1 VSVEIGILR
10 LAYQLKDE
18 SGGTCTAFY
27 MPWKGKTFLV
37 TAKHFTSKASG
48 KLQLR
53 MDEQWL
59 DLPDSVKS
67 CSQPNVD
74 IAAIDITGKKDFV
87 FKDIVVPAYSTAEIA
102 IGDERYF
109 LGFPYEM
116 KWTVSFLETP
126 NEKLTF
132 PLLKKAVISGALL
145 ENERKGIGFY
155 LDGHNNPGF
164 SGGPCLK
171 RLIDGTW
178 KLFAVVSSYV
188 PQQNM
193 LYDKDGNAKMI
204 ISENSG
210 IFVAHSIVHMTNE
223 L

>member
-1 VSVEIGILR
+1 MAVEMGILR

-18 SGGTCTAFY
+18 RGGTCTSFY
-27 MPWKGKTFLV
+27 MPWKGKAYLV
-37 TAKHFTSKASG
+37 TAKHFTAKVTG
-48 KLQLR
+48 KLQVR
-53 MDEQWL
+53 IDEQWF
-59 DLPDSVKS
+59 DLPKTIIGCTQSK
-67 CSQPNVD
+67 VD
-74 IAAIDITGKKDFV
+74 IAAIDISGQQDLA
-87 FKDIVVPAYSTAEIA
+87 FKDVIVPAYSTAEIA
-102 IGDERYF
+102 IGDDCYF

-116 KWTVSFLETP
+116 NYIVSFLESP
-126 NEKLTF
+126 GEKLTF
-132 PLLKKAVISGALL
+132 PLLKKAVVSGALL

-171 RLIDGTW
+171 QTIDGKW